1 MSFARPFVLLLLILP
16 VLLIWWEWRRRGHP
30 LVLPLD
36 HSQARSRRWL
46 ERTIKCL
53 SLLPPLLLAVV
64 ISILAGPQRIVTP
77 KDERVLTNIEFVL
90 DVSGSMM
97 APFGDGTRA
106 DKAFEAIVDF
116 TSFRKGD
123 AFGLTIFGTEY
134 VHWVPLTKDLTALRL
149 AAPFLRPEK
158 MPPHMGGTRI
168 GHALQGVQKKFRDLE
183 EGDRMVVLISDGQS
197 FDLAG
202 GAAQKIGEEL
212 RENNITVFYIHA
224 AEGQPQEETFTLA
237 SLTGGEAFAAGEP
250 AALREVFR
258 RIDEMKPTKLKPAA
272 PDLADW
278 FWPFTLTGLGLLSV
292 QIVGALR
299 FRFTPW

>member
-64 ISILAGPQRIVTP
+64 ICILAGPQRIITP

-97 APFGDGTRA
+97 TPFGDGTRA

-134 VHWVPLTKDLTALRL
+134 VHWIPLTKDLTALRL

-158 MPPHMGGTRI
+158 MPPHMAGTRI
-168 GHALQGVQKKFRDLE
+168 GHALQGVQKKMRDLE
-183 EGDRMVVLISDGQS
+183 QGDRMVVLVSDGQS

-278 FWPFTLTGLGLLSV
+278 FWPFTMTGLGLMCV
-292 QIVGALR
+292 QVVGAFR

>member
-1 MSFARPFVLLLLILP
+1 MSFARPFLLLLLILP

-53 SLLPPLLLAVV
+53 SLLPPLVLAVV
-64 ISILAGPQRIVTP
+64 ICILAGPQRVTAP

-97 APFGDGTRA
+97 TPFGDGTRA

-168 GHALQGVQKKFRDLE
+168 GHALQGVQKKLRDLE

-197 FDLAG
+197 ADLNG

-237 SLTGGEAFAAGEP
+237 SLTGGEAFAADDP
-250 AALREVFR
+250 SALREVFQ
-258 RIDEMKPTKLKPAA
+258 RIDAMKPTKLKPAA

-278 FWPFTLTGLGLLSV
+278 FWPFTMTGLGLLCA
-292 QIVGALR
+292 QIVGAFR